1 MYQARL
7 GLLLLM
13 REGRANDQLRLAV
26 EGLDDVSFHQGDGP
40 VQLIQT
46 KHHVDRSASLTD
58 TSSDLWRTIRV
69 WADRARTGLVE
80 PGPVVL
86 VLITTATA
94 PDRSAA
100 ALLRPAEVGNARSE
114 ERAHELLLKAAATSR
129 SRALAESFRAFR
141 ELARDQR
148 RTLLSAVRVL
158 DAAPDIVD
166 VRSEIEK
173 DLDLFVRPEQTG
185 AFADRVEGWW
195 LDRVVAALA
204 GTEEQTTS
212 YMDLR
217 AYVRQLRDRFNEED
231 LPADFPDAIE
241 LSVDEL
247 AADERVFV
255 EQLRLVAAS
264 ELRIRKAVGD
274 YWRAYQ
280 QRSRWVED
288 GLLYDHD
295 LERYENVLVDEWQ
308 RYFDGLEHGLRED
321 ASEDEVRR
329 AGYDLFHRIDTNV
342 DKPIRRNFKESYVQR
357 GTYHGLAN
365 DLRVGWHRDFVSHL
379 QHIVDEARQRAS

>member
-1 MYQARL
+1 M
-7 GLLLLM
+7 LLLM
-13 REGRANDQLRLAV
+13 REGKANDQLRLAV
-26 EGLDDVSFHQGDGP
+26 EGLDDVSFHQGDSP

-46 KHHVDRSASLTD
+46 KHHIDRSASLTN
-58 TSSDLWRTIRV
+58 TSGDLWRTLRV
-69 WADRARTGLVE
+69 WADRARTGLVH

-86 VLITTATA
+86 VLMTTATA
-94 PDRSAA
+94 PDGSAA
-100 ALLRPAEVGNARSE
+100 ALLRPTEINKDRNE
-114 ERAHELLLKAAATSR
+114 ERAHQLLLEAISTSR
-129 SRALAESFRAFR
+129 NKALAEAFQAFR
-141 ELARDQR
+141 ELAVDQR
-148 RTLLSAVRVL
+148 RTLLSAVRIL
-158 DAAPDIVD
+158 DRAPDIVD
-166 VRSEIEK
+166 VRKEIGK

-195 LDRVVAALA
+195 LNRVVAALA
-204 GTEEQTTS
+204 GIEERTTS

-217 AYVRQLRDRFNEED
+217 THVRQLRDRFNEED

-308 RYFDGLEHGLRED
+308 RYFDGIEHRLRED

-329 AGYDLFHRIDTNV
+329 AGYDLFHRIDTDV
-342 DKPIRRNFKESYVQR
+342 DKPIRRNFREGYVQR

-365 DLRVGWHRDFVSHL
+365 DLRVGWHRNFVSHL
-379 QHIVDEARQRAS
+379 QHIVNEARQRAS